1 MGLLLCGVSSFTVSA
16 YAEVVDDIT
25 GKCSPNNCVWSHG
38 EVEQTTGTEKTY
50 ARMFIGSGTYSLSG
64 PDTVLNVKI
73 NEGAP
78 IFLREGKLYVGDPEG
93 STSNHTYL
101 FMNNHA
107 KVNLD
112 SSFYIGG
119 DQGSD
124 SSSTAVL
131 DGGST
136 LNAGSVMNA
145 GGAGTA
151 SLVVKGASV
160 INVIQKQNVSNGS
173 FYNGVSAFG
182 TTTISGEGSQINV
195 DGLFYASTNAEG
207 IFNIENSG
215 ELNTKGVSSIGE
227 EHYGQMNII
236 GGRWNSSSTVNLYKR
251 GEINISDGGILTT
264 NIFNMSGEGEN
275 AGRTTTISLARGG
288 KFNILNDITTY
299 YTDADTLL
307 KIASGST
314 MDVNGKFNVGGVGA
328 SRSENTTQH
337 HDIVVDG
344 DGSLLSVKSLSLT
357 SDGGETN
364 FTLSNNGRLKSSGDI
379 LLTDTNVN
387 STATLNIGAAAG
399 KTAAAAGVVDATNI
413 RVGSGTSTINFNHTS
428 TDYNFSSAITE
439 ATSGATNGTINQI
452 AGHTRLTADS
462 SGFGGQTN
470 VAGGSLIVNGSLG
483 GNLSVDTAGILEGFG
498 NVGNVT
504 NAGIVS
510 PGDGNA
516 NIGTLKIDGNYVG
529 NGGSLL
535 LDTVLCDSSSLTD
548 QLMITGDA
556 SGTTSVTVTNRGGLG
571 ALTTGNG
578 IEVITVGGT
587 STADAFALKSDY
599 QFEGQNAVV
608 GGAYAYSLYQGDGS
622 DGSWYLRTLD
632 TTHVPPV
639 ISEDMTDPEIPSTP
653 VTPTDP
659 LSPVY
664 QPGVALYEVYPQ
676 VLQQMNKL
684 GTLEQRVG
692 NRTWLGQ
699 HENGVDAAGL
709 TEGRGFWM
717 KVEGSA
723 SHINSDKSKTNANYD
738 LNIAKTQLGLDF
750 EAIENTQG
758 TFIGG
763 VYFQYG
769 HAKADISSRFG
780 EGDIKADGYG
790 LGGTLTWYGNN
801 GFYVDSVAQAMW
813 YESDIDSDTLDRR
826 EIDDNK
832 GTGYSFSVEAG
843 KKIAVANGWN
853 VTPQAQL
860 SYSSVDFDS
869 FHDVYKARVGR
880 KDGDALTGRLG
891 VAFDREKTWKS
902 AAGDVRRLK
911 VYGIANLYYEFLDG
925 TQVEVTDVK
934 FRNQP
939 DRFWGG
945 LGAGLSHNWKD
956 DKYSLYGE
964 VAARSSFN
972 DFGNSYSLN
981 GTVGFRAKF

>member
-1 MGLLLCGVSSFTVSA
+1 MKNLTSMAMLLCGVSSFTVSA
-16 YAEVVDDIT
+16 YADIIEDLT
-25 GKCSPNNCVWSHG
+25 GKCSPYNCVWSDD
-38 EVEQTTGTEKTY
+38 EVEQTIGTEKTY
-50 ARMFIGSGTYSLSG
+50 ARMFIGSGTYSVSG
-64 PDTVLNVKI
+64 PDTVLNIKI

-78 IFLREGKLYVGDPEG
+78 AYLRQGSLYVGNPEG
-93 STSNHTYL
+93 SYNTHSSLIIND
-101 FMNNHA
+101 HA

-112 SSFYIGG
+112 YSLYIGG

-124 SSSTAVL
+124 SSSMVVL

-136 LNAGSVMNA
+136 LSAGSVMNA

-160 INVIQKQNVSNGS
+160 INVLQKQNVSNGN

-207 IFNIENSG
+207 IFNIENNG
-215 ELNTKGVSSIGE
+215 ELNTKGVSSVGE
-227 EHYGQMNII
+227 EHYGQVNII

-264 NIFNMSGEGEN
+264 NIFSLSGEGEN

-299 YTDADTLL
+299 YTAANTLL

-344 DGSLLSVKSLSLT
+344 DGSLLTVKSLSLT
-357 SDGGETN
+357 PDGGETN

-483 GNLSVDTAGILEGFG
+483 GNLSVDTAGILEGLG

-510 PGDGNA
+510 PGDGKA
-516 NIGTLKIDGNYVG
+516 NIGTLKINGNYVG

-535 LDTVLCDSSSLTD
+535 LDTVLGDSHSLTD

-608 GGAYAYSLYQGDGS
+608 GGAYAYSLYHGIGS

-632 TTHVPPV
+632 TTYFPSI
-639 ISEDMTDPEIPSTP
+639 ISGNPTHPS
-653 VTPTDP
+653 
-659 LSPVY
+659 SPVY
-664 QPGVALYEVYPQ
+664 QPGVPLYEVYPQ

-692 NRTWLGQ
+692 NRTWLEQ

-738 LNIAKTQLGLDF
+738 LNIVKTQLGLDF

-769 HAKADISSRFG
+769 HAKGDISSRFG

-826 EIDDNK
+826 EIDGNK
-832 GTGYSFSVEAG
+832 GTGYSLSVEAG

-869 FHDVYKARVGR
+869 FHDVYKARVSR
-880 KDGDALTGRLG
+880 NDGDALTGRLG
-891 VAFDREKTWKS
+891 VAFDREKAWKS

-925 TQVEVTDVK
+925 TQVEVTGVK

-945 LGAGLSHNWKD
+945 LGAGLSHDWKD

>member
-1 MGLLLCGVSSFTVSA
+1 MKNLTSMAMLLCGVSSFTVSA
-16 YAEVVDDIT
+16 YADIIEDLT
-25 GKCSPNNCVWSHG
+25 GKCSPYNCVWSDD
-38 EVEQTTGTEKTY
+38 EVEQTIGTEKTY
-50 ARMFIGSGTYSLSG
+50 GRMFIGSGTYSLSG
-64 PDTVLNVKI
+64 PDTVLNIKI

-78 IFLREGKLYVGDPEG
+78 AYLRQGSLYVGNPEG
-93 STSNHTYL
+93 SYNTHSSLIIND
-101 FMNNHA
+101 HA

-112 SSFYIGG
+112 YSLYIGG

-124 SSSTAVL
+124 SSSTVVL

-136 LNAGSVMNA
+136 LSAGSVMNA

-160 INVIQKQNVSNGS
+160 INVLQKQNVSNGN

-207 IFNIENSG
+207 IFNIENNG
-215 ELNTKGVSSIGE
+215 ELNTKGVSSVGE
-227 EHYGQMNII
+227 EHYGQVNII
-236 GGRWNSSSTVNLYKR
+236 GGRWNSSSTVNLYKS

-264 NIFNMSGEGEN
+264 NIFSMSGEGEN

-299 YTDADTLL
+299 YTDANTLL

-344 DGSLLSVKSLSLT
+344 DGSLLTVKSLSLAP
-357 SDGGETN
+357 DGGKTN

-483 GNLSVDTAGILEGFG
+483 GNLSVDTAGILEGLG

-510 PGDGNA
+510 PGDGKA
-516 NIGTLKIDGNYVG
+516 NIGTLKINGNYVG

-535 LDTVLCDSSSLTD
+535 LDTVLGNSHSLID

-608 GGAYAYSLYQGDGS
+608 GGAYAYSLYHGIGS

-632 TTHVPPV
+632 TTYFPSI
-639 ISEDMTDPEIPSTP
+639 ISGNPTHPS
-653 VTPTDP
+653 
-659 LSPVY
+659 SPVY
-664 QPGVALYEVYPQ
+664 QPGVPLYEVYPQ

-692 NRTWLGQ
+692 NRTWLEQ

-717 KVEGSA
+717 KVEVSA

-738 LNIAKTQLGLDF
+738 LNIVKTQLGLDF

-769 HAKADISSRFG
+769 HAKGDISSRFG

-790 LGGTLTWYGNN
+790 LGGTLTWYDNN

-832 GTGYSFSVEAG
+832 GTGYSLSVEAG

-869 FHDVYKARVGR
+869 FHDVYKARVSR
-880 KDGDALTGRLG
+880 NDGDALTGRLG
-891 VAFDREKTWKS
+891 VAFDREKAWKS

-925 TQVEVTDVK
+925 TQVEVTGVK

-945 LGAGLSHNWKD
+945 LGAGLSHDWKD

>member
-1 MGLLLCGVSSFTVSA
+1 MKNLTSMAMLLCGVSSFTVSA
-16 YAEVVDDIT
+16 YADIIEDLT
-25 GKCSPNNCVWSHG
+25 GKCSPYNCVWSDD
-38 EVEQTTGTEKTY
+38 EVEQTIGTEKTY

-64 PDTVLNVKI
+64 PDTVLNIKI

-78 IFLREGKLYVGDPEG
+78 AYLRQGSLYVGNPEG
-93 STSNHTYL
+93 SYNTHSSLIIND
-101 FMNNHA
+101 HA

-112 SSFYIGG
+112 YSLYIGG

-124 SSSTAVL
+124 SSSTVVL

-136 LNAGSVMNA
+136 LSAGSVMNA

-160 INVIQKQNVSNGS
+160 INVLQKQNVSNGN

-207 IFNIENSG
+207 IFNIENNG
-215 ELNTKGVSSIGE
+215 ELNTKGVSSVGE
-227 EHYGQMNII
+227 EHYGQVNII

-264 NIFNMSGEGEN
+264 NIFSMSGEGEN
-275 AGRTTTISLARGG
+275 ADRTTTISLARGG

-299 YTDADTLL
+299 YTDANTLL

-344 DGSLLSVKSLSLT
+344 DGSLLTVKSLSLT
-357 SDGGETN
+357 PDGGETN

-483 GNLSVDTAGILEGFG
+483 GNLSVDTAGILEGLG

-510 PGDGNA
+510 PGDGKA
-516 NIGTLKIDGNYVG
+516 NIGTLKINGNYVG

-535 LDTVLCDSSSLTD
+535 LDTVLGDSHSLTD

-608 GGAYAYSLYQGDGS
+608 GGAYAYSLYHGIGS

-632 TTHVPPV
+632 TTYFPSI
-639 ISEDMTDPEIPSTP
+639 ISGNPTHPS
-653 VTPTDP
+653 
-659 LSPVY
+659 SPVY
-664 QPGVALYEVYPQ
+664 QPGVPLYEVYPQ

-692 NRTWLGQ
+692 NRTWLEQ

-738 LNIAKTQLGLDF
+738 LNIVKTQLGLDF

-769 HAKADISSRFG
+769 HAKGDISSRFG

-832 GTGYSFSVEAG
+832 GTGYSLSVEAG

-869 FHDVYKARVGR
+869 FHDVYKARVSR
-880 KDGDALTGRLG
+880 NDGDALTGRLG
-891 VAFDREKTWKS
+891 VAFDREKAWKS

-925 TQVEVTDVK
+925 TQVEVTGVK

-945 LGAGLSHNWKD
+945 LGAGLSHDWKD